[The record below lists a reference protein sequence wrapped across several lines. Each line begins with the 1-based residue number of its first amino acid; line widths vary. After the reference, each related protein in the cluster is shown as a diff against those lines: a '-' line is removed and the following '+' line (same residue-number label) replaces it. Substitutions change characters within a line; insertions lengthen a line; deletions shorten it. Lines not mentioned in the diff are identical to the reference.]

1 MEKPFWETSYRDDS
15 VSTFTQSPS
24 ADITEYWTLFPPGG
38 TVLDAGCGEGR
49 NSIFLAEKGFVVDA
63 FDISEAGVEKAKKI
77 ANARNVDVNFTH
89 GDLTKFV
96 FEKDYDVIISSGVL
110 HLCEKAGRDA
120 FLERA
125 KLHTTVGGYNAI
137 TVFTN
142 RLPATPDN
150 APFTKSLFDVGELPA
165 FYSDWELIYH
175 VEDIF
180 EDEHPG
186 GIHHQHAFER
196 MIAKKR

>member
-24 ADITEYWTLFPPGG
+24 SDIAKYWTLFPPGG
-38 TVLDAGCGEGR
+38 AVLDAGCGEGR
-49 NSIFLAEKGFVVDA
+49 NAIFLAKKGFSVDA
-63 FDISEAGVEKAKKI
+63 FDISEAGVAKAKKI
-77 ANARNVDVNFTH
+77 ASAQNADVNFAH
-89 GDLTKFV
+89 DDLTKFV
-96 FEKDYDVIISSGVL
+96 FKKDYDVVISCGVL

-120 FLERA
+120 FIERS
-125 KLHTTVGGYNAI
+125 KLHTIAGGYNVI

-150 APFTKSLFDVGELPA
+150 APFTKSLFDIGELPA
-165 FYSDWELIYH
+165 CYSEWEFVYNA
-175 VEDIF
+175 EDIF

-186 GIHHQHAFER
+186 GIRHRHAFER
-196 MIAKKR
+196 IVAKKK